1 MPVSLPPVRPDP
13 GCSPFTAHGCRLVP
27 EYFANSRA
35 TVELLHPVVEKPDGR
50 QKMFWSLM
58 RSRLKRTVV
67 TLAFAITAYF
77 SSRAPTGIGGERFAG
92 AYLFFNAIFRLV
104 RCEAIRFLKVVLR
117 LESEILSLLSR
128 SFDLLRRTLRPAN
141 WPSVRLSILF
151 GSLGVAD
158 HLTLTI
164 ELPDYHFAVW

>member
-13 GCSPFTAHGCRLVP
+13 GCSPFTTHGCRLVP

-67 TLAFAITAYF
+67 TLAFAITVY
-77 SSRAPTGIGGERFAG
+77 
-92 AYLFFNAIFRLV
+92 
-104 RCEAIRFLKVVLR
+104 
-117 LESEILSLLSR
+117 LSR
-128 SFDLLRRTLRPAN
+128 LWPNRRRHSAESIFTYFRSG
-141 WPSVRLSILF
+141 WPRLTFI
-151 GSLGVAD
+151 
-158 HLTLTI
+158 I
-164 ELPDYHFAVW
+164 W